1 MLVDELKAI
10 RAKAGLTQTQLAEAA
25 GITQGAV
32 SQIERWRQLPTPAN
46 LEHVMTACK
55 VSARQRSKLIMMW
68 FDEAVEQG

>member
-10 RAKAGLTQTQLAEAA
+10 RTKAGLTQTQLADAA

-32 SQIERWRQLPTPAN
+32 SQIERGATHITPVN
-46 LEHVMTACK
+46 LEHVMLACE

-68 FDEAVEQG
+68 FSEAVEQG

>member
-10 RAKAGLTQTQLAEAA
+10 RKKAGLTQTQLADAA

-32 SQIERWRQLPTPAN
+32 SQIERGRQLPTAAN